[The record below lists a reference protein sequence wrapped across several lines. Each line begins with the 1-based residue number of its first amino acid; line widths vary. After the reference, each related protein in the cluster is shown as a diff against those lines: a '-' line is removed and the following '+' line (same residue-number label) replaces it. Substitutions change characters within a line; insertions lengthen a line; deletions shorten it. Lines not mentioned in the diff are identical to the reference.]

1 MGEMKI
7 FVYMAV
13 SAYGGISKEL
23 DAHVGINNP
32 CWQSSGIIIILC
44 KYYIVIVIAL
54 GCVFL
59 AVISE
64 NILLHKIMGGE
75 AGTPSAPPS
84 LPLSTALKS
93 EKELKRLTA

>member
-1 MGEMKI
+1 MREMKV

-23 DAHVGINNP
+23 DTHVCINNP
-32 CWQSSGIIIILC
+32 CSQSSGIIIIFC
-44 KYYIVIVIAL
+44 KYYIVIVMAL

-64 NILLHKIMGGE
+64 NILLHK
-75 AGTPSAPPS
+75 
-84 LPLSTALKS
+84 
-93 EKELKRLTA
+93 